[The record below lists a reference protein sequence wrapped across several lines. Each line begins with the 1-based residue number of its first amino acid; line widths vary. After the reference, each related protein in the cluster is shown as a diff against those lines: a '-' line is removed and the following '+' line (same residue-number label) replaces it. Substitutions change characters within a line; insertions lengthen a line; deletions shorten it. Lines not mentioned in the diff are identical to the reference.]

1 MKINTITCHDVYN
14 VGASLQAYALVK
26 YLNNLGY
33 DTEIID
39 YKPPYLEHYKLTG
52 VDNPAYDRPIFRQA
66 YQILKFPMR
75 LVNRLSKRKKV
86 FDNFTKKYLP
96 RTERKY
102 TSMVELRENLP
113 YADLYIAGSDQIWNP
128 LFRNGKDPAFFL
140 NFAPD
145 NSRKISYAASFAV
158 DDISEEDRNR
168 MEQWLKRLDA
178 ISVRET
184 SGVALLRSMNLQGT
198 QVCDPVFLLDDLEWK
213 QLAVYPKEVRYLFV
227 YDFDNNEQLQL
238 IARKLAKKGNSIVYV
253 VQDKEIIALIGV
265 NDIIRKNAKE
275 VIEKLN
281 KNKIDTIM
289 LTGDNK
295 ETAETI
301 AKEIG
306 IGKVI
311 ANVVPSE
318 KTQVIKELKKQSK
331 NVMMCGD
338 GINDSPALATADI
351 GVSVKSGTDIAMDS
365 SDVILTRNNLDCILT
380 LIHISKSTMKIIKQN
395 LFWAFFYNILMIPIA
410 IGILKPVGIVINPM
424 IASLA
429 MVISSLTVILNTL
442 RLRKK

>member
-1 MKINTITCHDVYN
+1 MKIKTITCHDVYN

-102 TSMVELRENLP
+102 ISMVELRENLP

-198 QVCDPVFLLDDLEWK
+198 QVCDPVFLLNDLEWK
-213 QLAVYPKEVRYLFV
+213 QLAVYPKEARYLFV

-238 IARKLAKKGNSIVYV
+238 IARKLAKKRNLKIVSVFPMKGADMVYGDMGPKEFIGTICNAEIIISNSFHATAFSIIFEKEFYVINRKEQINTRMRDLLLEIGLEKCLVSFSGEIESNDSIVWESV
-253 VQDKEIIALIGV
+253 NNKMNII
-265 NDIIRKNAKE
+265 
-275 VIEKLN
+275 
-281 KNKIDTIM
+281 
-289 LTGDNK
+289 
-295 ETAETI
+295 
-301 AKEIG
+301 
-306 IGKVI
+306 
-311 ANVVPSE
+311 
-318 KTQVIKELKKQSK
+318 
-331 NVMMCGD
+331 
-338 GINDSPALATADI
+338 IN
-351 GVSVKSGTDIAMDS
+351 
-365 SDVILTRNNLDCILT
+365 R
-380 LIHISKSTMKIIKQN
+380 SKS
-395 LFWAFFYNILMIPIA
+395 F
-410 IGILKPVGIVINPM
+410 LKRQVEMVIN
-424 IASLA
+424 
-429 MVISSLTVILNTL
+429 TGGE
-442 RLRKK
+442 